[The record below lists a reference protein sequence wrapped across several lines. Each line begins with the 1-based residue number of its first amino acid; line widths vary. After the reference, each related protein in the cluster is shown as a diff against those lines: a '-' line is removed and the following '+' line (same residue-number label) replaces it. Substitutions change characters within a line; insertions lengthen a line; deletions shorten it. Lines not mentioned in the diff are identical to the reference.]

1 MTSSG
6 PTDSDSNGDSNNNG
20 NGGGDAPIVVM
31 VPLDMIV
38 PDPDQPR
45 TSFTERSLTLLAEN
59 IERHGLLSPV
69 HLRPPRE
76 DGKCVIV
83 SGDRRVRAVRKLGW
97 SEIAATI
104 RWEDE
109 RDLIL
114 IQGAENLAR
123 EQLGPVEILAL
134 VERLLGTGFT
144 RAEIVEGLGVHRMTV
159 NRYARVSAH
168 AEART
173 AFLGGASLRCAV
185 AMTTARRGGELA
197 TLTDSTATDGHVADV
212 ALPSSDSDTGADDN
226 QDQVIPASAPS
237 ADEGFLGQA
246 MPPSVSAG
254 DEARHDRAEGTAT
267 RAASLHGGSRDVASD
282 ASDELAWVASSVD
295 ADPALIGEHELD
307 GHELGEHELDDHGFD
322 DDVYSLSEDEI
333 REIEQIQK
341 EQGIEDHEIQ
351 EQEINALD
359 HSVAETDKAVQ
370 LACAMLAGLPDP
382 AFLTSLTAAY
392 ERLDHVRFERDELDE
407 L

>member
-1 MTSSG
+1 MTSRGS
-6 PTDSDSNGDSNNNG
+6 TASNGDSNGNGNG
-20 NGGGDAPIVVM
+20 NGGGDAPIVIM
-31 VPLDMIV
+31 VPLDKIV
-38 PDPDQPR
+38 SDPDQPR
-45 TSFTERSLTLLAEN
+45 KRFARRSLVLLVEN
-59 IERHGLLSPV
+59 INCHGLLTPV

-76 DGKCVIV
+76 DGLYVIV
-83 SGDRRVRAVRKLGW
+83 SGDRRVRAVRELGW
-97 SEIAATI
+97 SEIPAII

-123 EQLGPVEILAL
+123 EQLGRTEILAL
-134 VERLLGTGFT
+134 VERLLGEGLT

-168 AEART
+168 AEARK

-185 AMTTARRGGELA
+185 AMTTAGRGGELA
-197 TLTDSTATDGHVADV
+197 TLTQSTLEDSGARDV
-212 ALPSSDSDTGADDN
+212 ALPDTGADEG

-246 MPPSVSAG
+246 LPSSVTSG
-254 DEARHDRAEGTAT
+254 DEARHDRVEGTAT

-282 ASDELAWVASSVD
+282 SSDEPAWVASSVD
-295 ADPALIGEHELD
+295 ADPAPIEEHELE
-307 GHELGEHELDDHGFD
+307 GHELEGHGFD
-322 DDVYSLSEDEI
+322 GDVYGLSEDEI
-333 REIEQIQK
+333 REIEQIQ
-341 EQGIEDHEIQ
+341 ETQEMEDQLIQ

-359 HSVAETDKAVQ
+359 HSVAEADEAVR
-370 LACAMLAGLPDP
+370 LACAMLARLPDP
-382 AFLTSLTAAY
+382 AFWTSLTAAY

-407 L
+407 V